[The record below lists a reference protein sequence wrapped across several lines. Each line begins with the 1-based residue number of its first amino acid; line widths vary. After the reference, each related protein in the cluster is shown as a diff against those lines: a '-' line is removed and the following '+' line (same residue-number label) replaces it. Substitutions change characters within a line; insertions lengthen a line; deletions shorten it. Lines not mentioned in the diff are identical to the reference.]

1 VQLPDTERT
10 LPKKPLQTA
19 EGLGGQI
26 DLIQQAIEDELRVLK
41 GLSVTNLMKVVQTQS
56 ANQDRAE
63 SQTKAWIPYRESV
76 LTQYLQ
82 SPFLEGN
89 AKLCFV
95 IGVLN

>member
-1 VQLPDTERT
+1 
-10 LPKKPLQTA
+10 
-19 EGLGGQI
+19 
-26 DLIQQAIEDELRVLK
+26 
-41 GLSVTNLMKVVQTQS
+41 MKVVQTLS
-56 ANQDRAE
+56 ANQERAE

-82 SPFLEGN
+82 SPYLEGN